1 MDDTLTQPSLFEL
14 LARIWRLDGAV
25 GALAFNRA
33 ETAVAFAT
41 GDGRVAVMPLADA
54 ETPGKRVRI
63 EFDTGRT
70 TIRPRANPVPAPTLV
85 GPLAEGRAP
94 LLTAFG
100 VQGFCAAAGDGSLHR
115 ITARGQSLRFTRPD
129 PDPVTALH
137 GLGETDSLAV
147 ARGQALTLVD
157 ATGTATGTARLDA
170 PAEVLAA
177 SPDLRVL
184 AVGDAGG
191 VSLLDCA
198 AGLAPLR
205 RIDLGA
211 AVVSLAWDAAGR
223 TLAIGCADRSAAVV
237 TLGDGRPVDR
247 IGGFPEPPLSLA
259 VASGPAALVA
269 SGTYRVAAWSLKGD
283 RPEPVKT
290 GRAGLV
296 LVDRVATHPSRGIV
310 AAGYASGLVILCHL
324 GEAGEV
330 LLRSGTSG
338 PDRAVSAL
346 GWSADGRHLALGTA
360 GGEAAIVTFPDQ
372 FFK

>member
-1 MDDTLTQPSLFEL
+1 MDDTLTQPSLYEL
-14 LARIWRLDGAV
+14 LARIWPLDGAV
-25 GALAFNRA
+25 GSLVFNRS
-33 ETAVAFAT
+33 ESAVAFAT
-41 GDGRVAVMPLADA
+41 GDGRIAVVPLSDA
-54 ETPGKRVRI
+54 EPPGKRVRI

-70 TIRPRANPVPAPTLV
+70 TIRPRANPVPAPTIV
-85 GPLAEGRAP
+85 GPLADGRAP

-100 VQGFCAAAGDGSLHR
+100 VQGFCVAAADGSLHR
-115 ITARGQSLRFTRPD
+115 VTARGQSLRFTRPD

-147 ARGQALTLVD
+147 ARGCALALVD
-157 ATGTATGTARLDA
+157 ATGTATAEVRLDA
-170 PAEVLAA
+170 PAGVLAVT
-177 SPDLRVL
+177 PDLRVL

-191 VSLLDCA
+191 VSLLDG

-223 TLAIGCADRSAAVV
+223 TLAIGCADRSAAVL
-237 TLGDGRPVDR
+237 TLGDGAPVDR
-247 IGGFPEPPLSLA
+247 IGGFPEAPQSLA
-259 VASGPAALVA
+259 LASGPAALVA
-269 SGTYRVAAWSLKGD
+269 SGTYRVAAWSLRGD

-296 LVDRVATHPSRGIV
+296 LVDRVAAHPSRGIV

-346 GWSADGRHLALGTA
+346 AWSADGRHLALGTA

>member
-1 MDDTLTQPSLFEL
+1 M
-14 LARIWRLDGAV
+14 
-25 GALAFNRA
+25 
-33 ETAVAFAT
+33 
-41 GDGRVAVMPLADA
+41 
-54 ETPGKRVRI
+54 
-63 EFDTGRT
+63 
-70 TIRPRANPVPAPTLV
+70 
-85 GPLAEGRAP
+85 
-94 LLTAFG
+94 
-100 VQGFCAAAGDGSLHR
+100 QGFCAAAGDGSLHR

-147 ARGQALTLVD
+147 ARGHALALVD
-157 ATGTATGTARLDA
+157 ATGTATAGARLDA

-184 AVGDAGG
+184 AVGDPGG

-205 RIDLGA
+205 RIDLDA

-338 PDRAVSAL
+338 PDRAVTAL